1 MEQFIVDVLK
11 TFGFPMLC
19 ALGTAWGLWL
29 MVKDRIAILEG
40 IVTAQG
46 KKIDELQEDRVART
60 QRFADALRSSNEQMT
75 VAIREQARLG
85 REYHAILREQH
96 QVMRDLIA
104 SVTDSDAG
112 KRKSKKHPSSN
123 DLPEIPPPRNDQTD
137 LYPQPDLR
145 AQS

>member
-11 TFGFPMLC
+11 TFGFPVLC

-46 KKIDELQEDRVART
+46 KKIDELQEDRLTRT
-60 QRFADALRSSNEQMT
+60 QRFADALQASNEQMAS
-75 VAIREQARLG
+75 AIREQARLS
-85 REYHAILREQH
+85 RDYHAILREQH
-96 QVMRDLIA
+96 QVMRDLID
-104 SVTDSDAG
+104 SVRSPG
-112 KRKSKKHPSSN
+112 RKKHPSSD
-123 DLPEIPPPRNDQTD
+123 DLPEIPPRSDQTD
-137 LYPQPDLR
+137 LFPQPILR